1 MSLFLPRFTSSPLRF
16 VVRYGNRPNKLRLT
30 NRLKCNR
37 AQPCEN
43 CVKRGDAYSCTY
55 AQAASR
61 KKSAT
66 HQNNAS
72 TSDDMQNRIDRLE
85 GLVLSL
91 MTNGASPSGPPAAM
105 AALSGSG
112 NTDST
117 QNSGELGMAE
127 DAPTGPDDSD
137 TEQVTKS
144 FGILKVDNTNKSY
157 YISEAH
163 WASVLSDVSQ
173 LIGLQCVLSAVAFLF

>member
-1 MSLFLPRFTSSPLRF
+1 
-16 VVRYGNRPNKLRLT
+16 
-30 NRLKCNR
+30 
-37 AQPCEN
+37 
-43 CVKRGDAYSCTY
+43 
-55 AQAASR
+55 
-61 KKSAT
+61 
-66 HQNNAS
+66 
-72 TSDDMQNRIDRLE
+72 
-85 GLVLSL
+85 
-91 MTNGASPSGPPAAM
+91 M